1 MSLPST
7 PARPPKLL
15 LASLIGAILAA
26 TAAAPAHAGGARPAA
41 PSAAPAADENGRLT
55 QSPMPH
61 QRQNLPPSE
70 EQSRYRLSPTNKPR
84 YDLLPRQQR
93 NSVQP
98 LSATPA
104 CKDMAVL
111 AGHGGA
117 ALADYLVGLP
127 DYECTYPLFS
137 LSAEQAAVVYSAAN
151 YNAVA
156 SRLAQEGA
164 AYNASN
170 MALVN
175 LVLYLRA
182 GYYLAYSELG
192 PMPPSALATTLRGP
206 LKQLAE
212 GTALFRENA
221 AASTTANETLKLITN
236 MQDEAY
242 YLPSMRALVQ
252 RYTNRPDAPNAADGL
267 KQNTAAYGFTEALTV
282 IFYAHGRPDGR
293 ALLERDL
300 SYATA
305 LNNFVRA
312 NKSALLAGNA
322 AYQLT
327 DASNEAF
334 RFMQYPALKA
344 GVKPM
349 VLDML
354 ASSSISGADS
364 ALWLAAAMAVK
375 YYDGDNC
382 AQYGTC
388 GFETTLANAVLKNSK
403 TCSPTLRIRAQD
415 MSEAQLQDSCQRLRT
430 EEGYAHSML
439 LTKNTPVAGD
449 NNTSLELVV
458 FDDYS
463 NYSKYASVIY
473 GIDTNNGGMYL
484 EGEPSAAGNQARF
497 IAHEASW
504 LRPAFQVWNLEHEYV
519 HYLDGRFD
527 MYGDFGLSTA
537 KPTVWWIEGIAE
549 YLSLRNNNQAAIDM
563 ARGGNYR
570 LSEIFGN
577 NYNMSDYSNRAYRWG
592 YMATRFMV
600 ERHRAD
606 VDAVLGKFRLG
617 DYDGYQGY
625 MNQIGSRY
633 DSEFASWA
641 AAATTA
647 GEPPLPQPDER
658 EWPTCPAS
666 PYLGKNCAVKN
677 LASSTQAYAYIMLP
691 AGARNVK
698 LATVG
703 GSGDVD
709 MYVALERY
717 PSATSYDLSSV
728 HAGNAES
735 VAIAAPAVG
744 RWYYITLQAR
754 QPFSG
759 VSVRASYD

>member
-7 PARPPKLL
+7 PARLPKLL
-15 LASLIGAILAA
+15 LASLIGAALAA
-26 TAAAPAHAGGARPAA
+26 TAAAPAHAGGGR
-41 PSAAPAADENGRLT
+41 SAAPAADENGRLK
-55 QSPMPH
+55 QAPMP
-61 QRQNLPPSE
+61 QLRQNLPPSE
-70 EQSRYRLSPTNKPR
+70 EQSRYRLSPSNKPR

-111 AGHGGA
+111 AGHSGA

-127 DYECTYPLFS
+127 DFECTYPLFS

-164 AYNASN
+164 AYNASG

-192 PMPPSALATTLRGP
+192 PMPPSALTTTLRGP
-206 LKQLAE
+206 IRQLAE
-212 GTALFRENA
+212 GAALFRENPLA
-221 AASTTANETLKLITN
+221 LTTANETLKLITN

-242 YLPSMRALVQ
+242 YLPTLRGVVQ
-252 RYTNRPDAPNAADGL
+252 RYTNRPDAPNAVEPL
-267 KQNTAAYGFTEALTV
+267 KQPTAAYGFTELLTV
-282 IFYAHGRPDGR
+282 FFYASGRPAAQP
-293 ALLERDL
+293 ALENDL

-305 LNNFVRA
+305 LNQFVRA
-312 NKSALLAGNA
+312 NKAALLNSNA

-334 RFMQYPALKA
+334 RFMRYPALKA
-344 GVKPM
+344 GIKPM
-349 VLDML
+349 VVDLL
-354 ASSSISGADS
+354 ASTSLNGADRD
-364 ALWLAAAMAVK
+364 LWLTGAMAVK
-375 YYDGDNC
+375 YNDNDNC

-388 GFETTLANAVLKNSK
+388 GFETALANAVLKFSK
-403 TCSPTLRIRAQD
+403 TCSPTLRIRAQE
-415 MSEAQLQDSCQRLRT
+415 MSEAQLQDSCQRLQT

-449 NNTSLELVV
+449 GNASLELVV

-473 GIDTNNGGMYL
+473 DILTDNGGMYL

-504 LRPAFQVWNLEHEYV
+504 LRPNFQVWNLEHEYV

-527 MYGDFGLSTA
+527 LYGDFGQSTA

-549 YLSLRNNNQAAIDM
+549 YLSLKNNNQAAIDM
-563 ARGGNYR
+563 ARSGSYR

-577 NYNMSDYSNRAYRWG
+577 NYQMSDYSNRAYRWG

-617 DYDGYQGY
+617 DYDGYQSY
-625 MNQIGSRY
+625 MGQIGSRY
-633 DSEFASWA
+633 DNEFASWA
-641 AAATTA
+641 ATASTA
-647 GEPPLPQPDER
+647 GEPPLPLPDDR

-709 MYVALERY
+709 MYVALDRY

-735 VAIAAPAVG
+735 VAIAAPAIG
-744 RWYYITLQAR
+744 RWYYITLQAK